1 MLKHVL
7 IALLTASMLTL
18 GGTGCGSKP
27 DEMTQIE
34 QADDQGRSL
43 SRRQR
48 ELLEEEQQ
56 EAAMQQEQP
65 AAE

>member
-1 MLKHVL
+1 MVKHML

-18 GGTGCGSKP
+18 GSTGCGSKP
-27 DEMTQIE
+27 DEVTQIE
-34 QADDQGRSL
+34 QADQEGRSL

-48 ELLEEEQQ
+48 ELLEEERQ
-56 EAAMQQEQP
+56 EAAMQQEQQ